1 MESFGGYTENLRQF
15 NVSNLRVSTAFRSNY
30 FDPDTNCRID
40 FTQNRVINNIVK
52 INLNYVNINNN
63 FFNIA
68 SYNNR
73 YSFIVI
79 INGVPTVYDDIVPP
93 GYWDT
98 DTLANYIQSSLT
110 NGTGAGATIVG
121 WDDDQIYGRRFFVNT
136 NDPNVKIRFTVLG
149 PPKNFLGNNFL
160 HIIGLD
166 PLGVGYE
173 ATNINTPFPYPPNL
187 AGATSVYIMSD
198 KLCSGKSILNVIG
211 PNDANTSR
219 DIQSQSANEIM
230 SFGITAP
237 FGAYQTY
244 YSQGDDRAEFV
255 YSQGFSLDSL
265 DLKFTDE
272 YGNILETD
280 AKNTPIYL
288 SFKITYQ

>member
-1 MESFGGYTENLRQF
+1 MESFGGYTENLKQF

-68 SYNNR
+68 SYNNQ
-73 YSFIVI
+73 YTFIII
-79 INGVPTVYDDIVPP
+79 INGVPTGYEDIVPP
-93 GYWDT
+93 NYYNT
-98 DTLANYIQSSLT
+98 TTLAAYLQETLS
-110 NGTGAGATIVG
+110 NGTGAGATTVV
-121 WDDDQIYGRRFFVNT
+121 WSETLRRFVINT
-136 NDPNVKIRFTVLG
+136 NDPLVKIRFNVSG

-173 ATNINTPFPYPPNL
+173 ADNTDSPFTYPPNL
-187 AGATSVYIMSD
+187 AGGTSVYIMSD

-237 FGAYQTY
+237 YGAYQTY

-265 DLKFTDE
+265 DLRFTDE

-280 AKNTPIYL
+280 SKNTPIYL

>member
-15 NVSNLRVSTAFRSNY
+15 NVSNLRVSTSFRSNY
-30 FDPDTNCRID
+30 FDRDTNCKID

-52 INLNYVNINNN
+52 IDLNFVEICNN

-68 SYNNR
+68 SYNNK
-73 YSFIVI
+73 FTLIVLVS
-79 INGVPTVYDDIVPP
+79 GVPTLHDIIVDPN
-93 GYWDT
+93 YYNT
-98 DTLANYIQSSLT
+98 TTLAAYLQTAIQVYSPTTTVVWSEPL
-110 NGTGAGATIVG
+110 
-121 WDDDQIYGRRFFVNT
+121 RRFVINT
-136 NDPNVKIRFTVLG
+136 NDPVVKIRFNVLL
-149 PPKNFLGNNFL
+149 PLRNFLGNNFL

-173 ATNINTPFPYPPNL
+173 ADNTDSPFPYPPNL
-187 AGATSVYIMSD
+187 TGATTVYIMSD

-211 PNDANTSR
+211 ENDANTSR
-219 DIQSQSANEIM
+219 DIQSQSGNEIM

-237 FGAYQTY
+237 YGAYQTY
-244 YSQGDDRAEFV
+244 YDQGSERAEFV

-265 DLKFTDE
+265 DLKFVDE
-272 YGNILETD
+272 YGNVLETD

-288 SFKITYQ
+288 SFKISYQ

>member
-15 NVSNLRVSTAFRSNY
+15 NVSNLRVSTSFRSNY
-30 FDPDTNCRID
+30 FDRDTNCRID
-40 FTQNRVINNIVK
+40 YTQNRVINNIVK
-52 INLNYVNINNN
+52 INLNFVEICNN

-68 SYNNR
+68 SYNNK
-73 YSFIVI
+73 FTLIVQVS
-79 INGVPTVYDDIVPP
+79 GVPTLHDIAVLPN
-93 GYWDT
+93 YYT
-98 DTLANYIQSSLT
+98 VTTLAAYLQTAIQAYAPTTTVVWSEPL
-110 NGTGAGATIVG
+110 
-121 WDDDQIYGRRFFVNT
+121 RRFVIDT
-136 NDPNVKIRFTVLG
+136 GDPLVKIRFNVLL
-149 PPKNFLGNNFL
+149 PLRNFLGNNFL
-160 HIIGLD
+160 HVIGLD

-173 ATNINTPFPYPPNL
+173 ADNTPTAFPYPPNL
-187 AGATSVYIMSD
+187 AGATTVYIMSD

-219 DIQSQSANEIM
+219 DIQSQSGNEIM

-237 FGAYQTY
+237 FGTYQTY

-255 YSQGFSLDSL
+255 YSQGISLDSL
-265 DLKFTDE
+265 DLKFVDE
-272 YGNILETD
+272 YGNVLETD

>member
-1 MESFGGYTENLRQF
+1 MESFGGYTENLKQF
-15 NVSNLRVSTAFRSNY
+15 NVSNLRVSTSFRSNY
-30 FDPDTNCRID
+30 FDSDTNCRID

-52 INLNYVNINNN
+52 INLNYVNICNN

-79 INGVPTVYDDIVPP
+79 TSGVPVVYEDIVPP
-93 GYWDT
+93 NYYNT
-98 DTLANYIQSSLT
+98 TTLAAYLQETLSD
-110 NGTGAGATIVG
+110 GTGASATTVV
-121 WDDDQIYGRRFFVNT
+121 WSETLRRFVINT
-136 NDPNVKIRFTVLG
+136 NDATIKIRFNVLQ
-149 PPKNFLGNNFL
+149 PLRNFLGNNFL
-160 HIIGLD
+160 HIIGLN

-173 ATNINTPFPYPPNL
+173 ANDSDSPFPYPPNL
-187 AGATSVYIMSD
+187 AGVSSVYVMSD

-237 FGAYQTY
+237 YGAYQTY

>member
-1 MESFGGYTENLRQF
+1 MESFGGYTENLKQF
-15 NVSNLRVSTAFRSNY
+15 NVSNLRVSTSFRSNY

-52 INLNYVNINNN
+52 INLNYVEICNN

-68 SYNNR
+68 SYNNK
-73 YSFIVI
+73 YTFIVLT
-79 INGVPTVYDDIVPP
+79 NGVPVVYPDIVPP
-93 GYWDT
+93 NYYNT
-98 DTLANYIQSSLT
+98 TTLAAYLQETLSD
-110 NGTGAGATIVG
+110 GTGAGATTVV
-121 WDDDQIYGRRFFVNT
+121 WSETLRRFVINT
-136 NDPNVKIRFTVLG
+136 NDATIKIRFNVSG

-173 ATNINTPFPYPPNL
+173 ANDTDTPFPYPPNL
-187 AGATSVYIMSD
+187 TGATSVYIMSD

-237 FGAYQTY
+237 YGAYQTY

>member
-1 MESFGGYTENLRQF
+1 MESFGGYTENLKQF
-15 NVSNLRVSTAFRSNY
+15 NVSNLRVSTSFRSNY

-52 INLNYVNINNN
+52 INLNYVNICNN

-79 INGVPTVYDDIVPP
+79 INGVSSVYDDIVPP
-93 GYWDT
+93 DYWT
-98 DTLANYIQSSLT
+98 VTELASYMQDSIT
-110 NGTGAGATIVG
+110 NGTGASATTVV
-121 WDDDQIYGRRFFVNT
+121 WNEDLRRFVINT
-136 NDPNVKIRFTVLG
+136 NDATIKIRFNVLQ
-149 PPKNFLGNNFL
+149 PIRNFLGNNFL

-173 ATNINTPFPYPPNL
+173 ADNTDSPFPFPPNL

-211 PNDANTSR
+211 SNDSNTSR

-244 YSQGDDRAEFV
+244 YAQGDDRAEFV

-280 AKNTPIYL
+280 SKNTPIYL

>member
-15 NVSNLRVSTAFRSNY
+15 NVSNLRVSTSFRSNY
-30 FDPDTNCRID
+30 FDSDTNCRID

-52 INLNYVNINNN
+52 IDLNYVEICNN

-68 SYNNR
+68 SYNNQ
-73 YSFIVI
+73 YTFII
-79 INGVPTVYDDIVPP
+79 IIDGVPTGYEDIVPP
-93 GYWDT
+93 NYYNT
-98 DTLANYIQSSLT
+98 TTLAAYLQETLS
-110 NGTGAGATIVG
+110 NGTGAGSTTVV
-121 WDDDQIYGRRFFVNT
+121 WNEDSRRFVINT
-136 NDPNVKIRFTVLG
+136 NDPLVKIRFNVSG

-173 ATNINTPFPYPPNL
+173 ANDSDSPFPFPPNL

-237 FGAYQTY
+237 YGAYQTY
-244 YSQGDDRAEFV
+244 YDQGSTRAEYV
-255 YSQGFSLDSL
+255 YSQGFTLDSL

>member
-1 MESFGGYTENLRQF
+1 MESFGGYTENLKQF
-15 NVSNLRVSTAFRSNY
+15 NVSNLRVSTSFRSSY
-30 FDPDTNCRID
+30 FDSDTNCRID

-52 INLNYVNINNN
+52 INLNYVEICNN

-68 SYNNR
+68 SYNNK
-73 YSFIVI
+73 YTFIVI
-79 INGVPTVYDDIVPP
+79 TSGVPVVYEDIVPP
-93 GYWDT
+93 NYYNT
-98 DTLANYIQSSLT
+98 TTLAAYLQETLS
-110 NGTGAGATIVG
+110 NGTGAGATTVV
-121 WDDDQIYGRRFFVNT
+121 WSETLRRFVINT
-136 NDPNVKIRFTVLG
+136 NDATIKIRFNVSG

-173 ATNINTPFPYPPNL
+173 ANDTDTPFPYPPNL
-187 AGATSVYIMSD
+187 TGATSVYIMSD

-219 DIQSQSANEIM
+219 DIQSQSSNEIM

-237 FGAYQTY
+237 YGVYQSY

-280 AKNTPIYL
+280 SKNTPIYL
-288 SFKITYQ
+288 SLKITYQ

>member
-1 MESFGGYTENLRQF
+1 MESFGGYTENLKQF
-15 NVSNLRVSTAFRSNY
+15 NVSNLRVSTSFRSNY

-52 INLNYVNINNN
+52 INLNYVEICNN

-68 SYNNR
+68 SYNNK
-73 YSFIVI
+73 YTFIVLT
-79 INGVPTVYDDIVPP
+79 NGVPVVYPDIVPP
-93 GYWDT
+93 NYYNT
-98 DTLANYIQSSLT
+98 TTLAAYLQETLSD
-110 NGTGAGATIVG
+110 GTGASATTVV
-121 WDDDQIYGRRFFVNT
+121 WSETLRRFVINT
-136 NDPNVKIRFTVLG
+136 NDATIKIRFNVSG

-173 ATNINTPFPYPPNL
+173 ANDTDTPFPYPPNL
-187 AGATSVYIMSD
+187 TGATSVYIMSD

>member
-15 NVSNLRVSTAFRSNY
+15 NVSNLRVSTSFRSNY
-30 FDPDTNCRID
+30 FDRDTNCKID

-52 INLNYVNINNN
+52 IDLNFVEICNN

-68 SYNNR
+68 SYNNKF
-73 YSFIVI
+73 SLIVLVS
-79 INGVPTVYDDIVPP
+79 GVPTLYDIIVDPN
-93 GYWDT
+93 YYNT
-98 DTLANYIQSSLT
+98 TTLATYLQTAIQVYSPTTTVVWSEPL
-110 NGTGAGATIVG
+110 
-121 WDDDQIYGRRFFVNT
+121 RRFVINT
-136 NDPNVKIRFTVLG
+136 NDPLVKIRFNVLL
-149 PPKNFLGNNFL
+149 PLRNFLGNNFL

-173 ATNINTPFPYPPNL
+173 ADNTDTPFPYPPNL
-187 AGATSVYIMSD
+187 AGATTVYIMSD

-244 YSQGDDRAEFV
+244 YDQGSARAEFV

>member
-1 MESFGGYTENLRQF
+1 MESFGGYTENLKQF
-15 NVSNLRVSTAFRSNY
+15 NVSNLRVSTSFRSNY

-52 INLNYVNINNN
+52 INLNYVEICNN

-68 SYNNR
+68 SYNNK
-73 YSFIVI
+73 YTFIVLT
-79 INGVPTVYDDIVPP
+79 NGVPVVYPDIVPP
-93 GYWDT
+93 NYYNT
-98 DTLANYIQSSLT
+98 TTLAAYLQETLSD
-110 NGTGAGATIVG
+110 GTGAGATTVV
-121 WDDDQIYGRRFFVNT
+121 WSETLRRFVINT
-136 NDPNVKIRFTVLG
+136 NDATIKIRFNVSG

-173 ATNINTPFPYPPNL
+173 ANDTDTPFPYPPNL
-187 AGATSVYIMSD
+187 TGATSVYIMSD

-219 DIQSQSANEIM
+219 DIQSQSSNEIM
-230 SFGITAP
+230 SFGITAA
-237 FGAYQTY
+237 FGAYQSY

-280 AKNTPIYL
+280 SKNTPIYL

>member
-15 NVSNLRVSTAFRSNY
+15 NVSNLRVSTSFRSNY
-30 FDPDTNCRID
+30 FDSDTNCRID

-52 INLNYVNINNN
+52 INLNFVEICNN
-63 FFNIA
+63 FFNVA
-68 SYNNR
+68 SYNNKF
-73 YSFIVI
+73 SLIVTV
-79 INGVPTVYDDIVPP
+79 GGFPTVYDVTIQPNYYTV
-93 GYWDT
+93 T
-98 DTLANYIQSSLT
+98 SLASLLQSIIQTYAPTTTVVWSEPLK
-110 NGTGAGATIVG
+110 
-121 WDDDQIYGRRFFVNT
+121 RFVINT
-136 NDPNVKIRFTVLG
+136 NDPLVTIRFNVLQ
-149 PPKNFLGNNFL
+149 PLRNFLGNNFL
-160 HIIGLD
+160 YIIGLD

-173 ATNINTPFPYPPNL
+173 ANNNNSPFPYPPNL
-187 AGATSVYIMSD
+187 TGATSVYIMSD

-237 FGAYQTY
+237 YGTYQTY
-244 YSQGDDRAEFV
+244 YDQGSERGEFVFSQGIA
-255 YSQGFSLDSL
+255 LDSL
-265 DLKFTDE
+265 DLKFVDE
-272 YGNILETD
+272 YGNVLETD

>member
-1 MESFGGYTENLRQF
+1 MESFGGYTENLKQF
-15 NVSNLRVSTAFRSNY
+15 NVSNLRVSTSFRSNY

-52 INLNYVNINNN
+52 INLNYVEICNN

-73 YSFIVI
+73 YSFIVLT
-79 INGVPTVYDDIVPP
+79 NGVPVVYEDIVPP
-93 GYWDT
+93 NYYNT
-98 DTLANYIQSSLT
+98 TTLAAYLQETLSD
-110 NGTGAGATIVG
+110 GTGASATTVV
-121 WDDDQIYGRRFFVNT
+121 WSETLRRFVINT
-136 NDPNVKIRFTVLG
+136 NDATIKIRFNVLQ
-149 PPKNFLGNNFL
+149 PIKNFLGNNFL

-173 ATNINTPFPYPPNL
+173 ADNTDSPFPFPPNL
-187 AGATSVYIMSD
+187 TGATSVYIMSD

-211 PNDANTSR
+211 SNDSNTSR
-219 DIQSQSANEIM
+219 DIQSQSSNEIM
-230 SFGITAP
+230 SFGITAA
-237 FGAYQTY
+237 FGAYQSY

-280 AKNTPIYL
+280 SKNTPIYL

>member
-1 MESFGGYTENLRQF
+1 MESFGGYTENLKQF
-15 NVSNLRVSTAFRSNY
+15 NVSNLRVSTSFRSSY
-30 FDPDTNCRID
+30 FDSDTNCRID

-52 INLNYVNINNN
+52 INLNYVEICNN

-68 SYNNR
+68 SYNNK
-73 YSFIVI
+73 YTFIVI
-79 INGVPTVYDDIVPP
+79 TSGVPVVYEDIVPP
-93 GYWDT
+93 NYYNT
-98 DTLANYIQSSLT
+98 TTLAAYLQETLS
-110 NGTGAGATIVG
+110 NGTGAGATTVV
-121 WDDDQIYGRRFFVNT
+121 WSETLRRFVINT
-136 NDPNVKIRFTVLG
+136 NDATIKIRFNVSG

-173 ATNINTPFPYPPNL
+173 ATNIDSPFPFPPNL

-219 DIQSQSANEIM
+219 DIQSQSSNEIM

-237 FGAYQTY
+237 YGVYQSY

>member
-15 NVSNLRVSTAFRSNY
+15 NVSNLRVSTSFRSNY
-30 FDPDTNCRID
+30 FDRDTNCRID

-52 INLNYVNINNN
+52 INLNFVEICNN

-68 SYNNR
+68 SYNNKF
-73 YSFIVI
+73 SLIVTI
-79 INGVPTVYDDIVPP
+79 SGSPTVYDIIIEPN
-93 GYWDT
+93 YYNT
-98 DTLANYIQSSLT
+98 TTLASLLQTIIQTYAPTTTVVWSEEL
-110 NGTGAGATIVG
+110 
-121 WDDDQIYGRRFFVNT
+121 RRFVINT
-136 NDPNVKIRFTVLG
+136 NDPLVTIRFNVLQ
-149 PPKNFLGNNFL
+149 PLRNFLGNNFL
-160 HIIGLD
+160 YIIGLD
-166 PLGVGYE
+166 PLGVGYQ
-173 ATNINTPFPYPPNL
+173 ANNSSSPFPYPPNL
-187 AGATSVYIMSD
+187 TGATSVYIMSD

-237 FGAYQTY
+237 YGAYQTY

-255 YSQGFSLDSL
+255 FSQGIALDSL
-265 DLKFTDE
+265 DLKFVDE
-272 YGNILETD
+272 YGNVLETD